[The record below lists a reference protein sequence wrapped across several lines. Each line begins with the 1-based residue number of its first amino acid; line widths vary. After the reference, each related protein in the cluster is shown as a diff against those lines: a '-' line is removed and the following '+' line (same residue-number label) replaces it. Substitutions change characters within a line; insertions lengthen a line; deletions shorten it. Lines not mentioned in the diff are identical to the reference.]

1 MMRVVLGKE
10 SLRKEEE
17 EKGTKRERKWLLFYI
32 YTQCRERLR
41 GSYYLKKHGGFF
53 HVVVRKRFYRRRL
66 LFVPPLLDYYV
77 DTHKIKNI
85 FTPIKCW
92 RMWFPMSS
100 DTRAKISVTSVI
112 LSKFKSLTSGPFHDF
127 SSVFFAIQ
135 VRDCAQWNYTKDEDP
150 YIVSLYSLPY
160 LRLWRS
166 FLFTGTEECL
176 LKKKRNWGRMKQK
189 TAWPENMNKKQG
201 LICEQLNTWENH

>member
-1 MMRVVLGKE
+1 
-10 SLRKEEE
+10 
-17 EKGTKRERKWLLFYI
+17 
-32 YTQCRERLR
+32 
-41 GSYYLKKHGGFF
+41 
-53 HVVVRKRFYRRRL
+53 
-66 LFVPPLLDYYV
+66 
-77 DTHKIKNI
+77 
-85 FTPIKCW
+85 
-92 RMWFPMSS
+92 MSS

-127 SSVFFAIQ
+127 SSVFFLFFFVFFFFAIQ

-176 LKKKRNWGRMKQK
+176 LKKKRN
-189 TAWPENMNKKQG
+189 
-201 LICEQLNTWENH
+201 